1 MKKFIVVLI
10 SILLLILD
18 ISFLPFLAIKG
29 IYPSTLFVFAIAY
42 SIINGKEEGVFI
54 GVVSGILQDIYFTQ
68 AFGINS
74 LVNMLICFV
83 AGIIGEGIW
92 KNRRIIPVI
101 TMFFSSII
109 KLIVVFIIIYIIGIK
124 ATLLKNMFVAFYNS
138 ILMYLFYGLI
148 YKFSNKDFE
157 RRKKNFRW

>member
-42 SIINGKEEGVFI
+42 SIINGKEEGVF
-54 GVVSGILQDIYFTQ
+54 SGILQDIYFTQ
-68 AFGINS
+68 AFGINA

-83 AGIIGEGIW
+83 VGIIGESIW

-101 TMFFSSII
+101 TMFFSTII
-109 KLIVVFIIIYIIGIK
+109 KLIVVFLIIRIIGIK
-124 ATLLKNMFVAFYNS
+124 ASLFSNMYIAIYNS

-157 RRKKNFRW
+157 RRKTNFRW

>member
-54 GVVSGILQDIYFTQ
+54 GVVSG
-68 AFGINS
+68 
-74 LVNMLICFV
+74 
-83 AGIIGEGIW
+83 
-92 KNRRIIPVI
+92 K
-101 TMFFSSII
+101 
-109 KLIVVFIIIYIIGIK
+109 VFITIRQFNYCTK
-124 ATLLKNMFVAFYNS
+124 CYWLS
-138 ILMYLFYGLI
+138 ISI
-148 YKFSNKDFE
+148 
-157 RRKKNFRW
+157 

>member
-1 MKKFIVVLI
+1 MKKIIVILI
-10 SILLLILD
+10 SILLSVLD

-74 LVNMLICFV
+74 LVNMFICFGV
-83 AGIIGEGIW
+83 GIIGESIW

-101 TMFFSSII
+101 TMFFSTII
-109 KLIVVFIIIYIIGIK
+109 KMVAVFVIIHIIGIK
-124 ATLLKNMFVAFYNS
+124 AELFENLYVAVYNS
-138 ILMYLFYGLI
+138 IFIYLFYGLI

-157 RRKKNFRW
+157 RKNSFR